1 MPGNV
6 FRSILTSN
14 CQKADRFQAKQER
27 GAKMRLHRFTFS
39 GKIATANQ
47 RAFPA
52 LPDTGPPSTAG
63 FVFLDC
69 VNLHGRPH
77 AVASWP

>member
-1 MPGNV
+1 
-6 FRSILTSN
+6 
-14 CQKADRFQAKQER
+14 
-27 GAKMRLHRFTFS
+27 
-39 GKIATANQ
+39 
-47 RAFPA
+47 

-77 AVASWP
+77 AGGITNEL